1 MDRLAKVTDNTMIN
15 MNGVVLEMFSLA
27 MWQIWIVAV
36 IVLLI
41 GEVLTPGF
49 VLACFALA
57 CIPPAIIASRS
68 TFSLQIQLATFA
80 VSAILVFFFLRPVML
95 RFFSSRE
102 SRRPSNADALIGQIG
117 IVVSKLP
124 ADGVSGG
131 YVKVNGKEW
140 WAFLKL
146 GQVNE
151 DLPVGT
157 HVRILSVGG
166 ASVIVEPNE
175 ENDAA
180 MWT

>member
-1 MDRLAKVTDNTMIN
+1 MIS

-27 MWQIWIVAV
+27 MWQIWVVAA
-36 IVLLI
+36 IILLI

-57 CIPPAIIASRS
+57 CIPPAIIALRS
-68 TFSLQIQLATFA
+68 AFSFQIQLAAFA
-80 VSAILVFFFLRPVML
+80 VSAVLVFFFLRPAML

-102 SRRPSNADALIGQIG
+102 SRRPSNADALIGQVG
-117 IVVSKLP
+117 IVVRELP

-131 YVKVNGKEW
+131 YVKVDGKEW
-140 WAFLKL
+140 WAFLES

-166 ASVIVEPNE
+166 ASIIVEPDE
-175 ENDAA
+175 GNDAA
-180 MWT
+180 VRT